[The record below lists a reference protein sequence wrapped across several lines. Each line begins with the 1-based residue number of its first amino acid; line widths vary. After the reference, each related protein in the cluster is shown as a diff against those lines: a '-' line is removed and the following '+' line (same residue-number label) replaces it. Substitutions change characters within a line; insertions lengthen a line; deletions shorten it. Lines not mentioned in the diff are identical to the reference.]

1 MSIQVGTEREKL
13 RHAIESLSGQI
24 AAMVKDLPDTSIK
37 LPKAEWTVGEAA
49 AHMSDAQGLFA
60 RLAAGE
66 QVAHGDGTPGSL
78 EHANRG
84 ALVANP
90 QRDGAVLASSIVGQT
105 QTFLMRAA
113 AMPASRAVDT
123 PMGRMDAD
131 TMYTYM
137 LTHLMM
143 HGFPMGMALHRPLVV
158 ERSFVHLTLPFIKH
172 GLPMVVDKKAAG
184 NLRAIYQVRMRG
196 GSPFWVKF
204 DRGTVTVHEQKPGRV
219 DCFISADPVSF
230 IQVGFKLK
238 SQWPLIAQGKLF
250 AWGLKPWLGF
260 RFAGMFNPP

>member
-1 MSIQVGTEREKL
+1 MSIHIGTDRAKL
-13 RHAIESLSGQI
+13 SQAIESLAGQI
-24 AAMVKDLPDTSIK
+24 AAMIKDLPDTNIK
-37 LPKAEWTVGEAA
+37 IPKADWTVGEAA
-49 AHMSDAQGLFA
+49 AHVSDAQGLFA

-66 QVAHGDGTPGSL
+66 RVAHGDGTPGSL

-84 ALVANP
+84 ALVANQ
-90 QRDGAVLASSIVGQT
+90 QRSGAILATSILDHT
-105 QTFLMRAA
+105 QNFLRHAAVMPPSRAA
-113 AMPASRAVDT
+113 ET

-143 HGFPMGMALHRPLVV
+143 HAFPMGMALKRPPVV
-158 ERSFVHLTLPFIKH
+158 DRSSVALTLPFIKH
-172 GLPMVVDKKAAG
+172 ALPMVVDKKAAG
-184 NLRAIYQVRMRG
+184 KLKAIYQVRMRG
-196 GSPFWVKF
+196 ASPFWVKI
-204 DRGTVTVHEQKPGRV
+204 DRGTATIHERRPGRV

-230 IQVGFKLK
+230 IQVGFRLK

-260 RFAGMFNPP
+260 RFAGLFLPP